1 MPTWEIVPIIILR
14 NKQKRVINLV
24 FYAQST
30 STVISGQSA
39 KRNSQAPSIDTAAP
53 VKGWV
58 WAGITLSTGVIYYNQ
73 GKNDSEIT
81 ST

>member
-30 STVISGQSA
+30 STVISGQETKDNPN
-39 KRNSQAPSIDTAAP
+39 KRNSNAPKQ
-53 VKGWV
+53 VK
-58 WAGITLSTGVIYYNQ
+58 
-73 GKNDSEIT
+73 
-81 ST
+81 